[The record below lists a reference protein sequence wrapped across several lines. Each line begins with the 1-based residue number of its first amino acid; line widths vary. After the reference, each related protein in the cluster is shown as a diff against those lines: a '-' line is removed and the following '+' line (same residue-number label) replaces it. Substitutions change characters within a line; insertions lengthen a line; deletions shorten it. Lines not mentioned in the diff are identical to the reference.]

1 MSQFIKTVFLF
12 FVISSCSKEISETT
26 SVETEEPEVIE
37 GSTLPLIRINTR
49 GNPIVDEPKIAGSFD
64 ILEDD
69 VVIEAHQIGIE
80 IRGSSSQM
88 FDKKSYGFETWDEN
102 GEDLNVELAGFPEE
116 EDWILY
122 GPYSDKSLLRNV
134 LIYELSN
141 KMGQYASR
149 TAFYELEINE
159 VFLGTYVLM
168 EKIKRDKNR
177 VDISKNKEE
186 DITGLEL
193 AMDSMNEV
201 LAPMKSFIIP
211 GGHQAISTA
220 HIARCVCRRAE
231 RWCVNMQ
238 EEDLFVETL
247 VIKYLNR
254 LSDYLFTLAR
264 YIGHLNGVAD
274 LPWKPR
280 I

>member
-1 MSQFIKTVFLF
+1 MKIYTKAGDQGKTSLIGGTRVPKSHIRIETYGTVDELNSFIGLLNDLVVDAKINADL
-12 FVISSCSKEISETT
+12 KEIQDRLFT
-26 SVETEEPEVIE
+26 V
-37 GSTLPLIRINTR
+37 
-49 GNPIVDEPKIAGSFD
+49 
-64 ILEDD
+64 
-69 VVIEAHQIGIE
+69 
-80 IRGSSSQM
+80 GSSLACDPEKESALRIP
-88 FDKKSYGFETWDEN
+88 
-102 GEDLNVELAGFPEE
+102 DL
-116 EDWILY
+116 
-122 GPYSDKSLLRNV
+122 
-134 LIYELSN
+134 
-141 KMGQYASR
+141 
-149 TAFYELEINE
+149 
-159 VFLGTYVLM
+159 
-168 EKIKRDKNR
+168 
-177 VDISKNKEE
+177 KEE
-186 DITGLEL
+186 DILRLET
-193 AMDSMNEV
+193 AMDAMNEV

-247 VIKYLNR
+247 VVKYLNR